1 MATKLMQDPPE
12 IITVE
17 YLITREFTNSLEF
30 SMFIEKKALER
41 NIKCMEAL
49 LQYCEEKDIDP
60 TAIAT
65 MISAS
70 LKEKIRAEA
79 ENINLLKRTAKLPL

>member
-1 MATKLMQDPPE
+1 MDTKLTQDPPE

-17 YLITREFTNSLEF
+17 YLITREFTNALEF
-30 SMFIEKKALER
+30 SMFIEKTAQLR

-49 LQYCEEKDIDP
+49 LEYCEEKDIDP
-60 TAIAT
+60 IAIAN

-79 ENINLLKRTAKLPL
+79 ENINLLKKTAKLPL